1 MRANHARDFLA
12 CIIHLSRAKVP
23 PTSLLAVFLWC
34 RLPLLGLVQRGER
47 VGFDPL
53 ESRLALQ
60 QQSRSANAARYSVAA
75 AKFRGGDAR
84 PRAKVI
90 ALRV

>member
-1 MRANHARDFLA
+1 MYYPLEPREGSPHGPFAR
-12 CIIHLSRAKVP
+12 
-23 PTSLLAVFLWC
+23 VFYGAAS
-34 RLPLLGLVQRGER
+34 LLGLVQRGER